1 MPRVVDDAGVLTPA
15 ERERLAATASRS
27 EAELIVHL
35 VPSVV
40 KRAFRQ
46 HAVAVRRQLSER
58 YERSVIVVLAVADR
72 HIEIATARGYAG
84 HLGADACNALLQL
97 HAVPAL
103 REGRTADALAATLE
117 EIARR
122 LAAAPLPL
130 PDAPRYDGSARPSR
144 STIVIFILFLVLF
157 LTAIAASI
165 FGNPRGGG
173 GSGDASDSSWSW
185 DSGGSD
191 SGGSDSGSSDSG
203 GSDGGGGAD
212 Y

>member
-1 MPRVVDDAGVLTPA
+1 MTRVVDDAGVLTPA
-15 ERERLAATASRS
+15 ERERLATTATWS

-46 HAVAVRRQLSER
+46 HAMAVRRQLSER
-58 YERSVIVVLAVADR
+58 YERSVVVVVAVADR

-84 HLGADACNALLQL
+84 HFDAAACNALLLQ
-97 HAVPAL
+97 HAVPAM

-117 EIARR
+117 ALARR

-130 PDAPRYDGSARPSR
+130 PDAPRYDGPGRPSPG
-144 STIVIFILFLVLF
+144 TIVILILFLVLF
-157 LTAIAASI
+157 LTVIAASI
-165 FGNPRGGG
+165 FGHPRGGG
-173 GSGDASDSSWSW
+173 GADGSSDSSWSW

>member
-1 MPRVVDDAGVLTPA
+1 MARVVDDAGVLTPA
-15 ERERLAATASRS
+15 ERERLAATARRS

-35 VPSVV
+35 VPSVA

-46 HAVAVRRQLSER
+46 HAVAVRRQLSHH

-72 HIEIATARGYAG
+72 HIEIATAKGYAA
-84 HLGADACNALLQL
+84 HFDADACRTLLMQ
-97 HAVPAL
+97 HAVPAM
-103 REGRTADALAATLE
+103 REGRTVDALAATLE

-122 LAAAPLPL
+122 VAALPM
-130 PDAPRYDGSARPSR
+130 PQPEPPRYAGRERPSPG
-144 STIVIFILFLVLF
+144 TIVILILFLVLF

-173 GSGDASDSSWSW
+173 GSDGSSDSSWSW

>member
-1 MPRVVDDAGVLTPA
+1 MTRIVDDAGALTPA
-15 ERERLAATASRS
+15 ERERLATTATWS

-46 HAVAVRRQLSER
+46 HAMAVRRQLSER
-58 YERSVIVVLAVADR
+58 YERSVVVVVAVADR
-72 HIEIATARGYAG
+72 HIEIATARCYAG
-84 HLGADACNALLQL
+84 HFDATVCNALLLQN
-97 HAVPAL
+97 AAPAM
-103 REGRTADALAATLE
+103 REGRTADAIAATLE
-117 EIARR
+117 ELARR
-122 LAAAPLPL
+122 LAAVPLPL
-130 PDAPRYDGSARPSR
+130 PDAPRYDGRGRPSPG
-144 STIVIFILFLVLF
+144 TIVILSLFVILF

-165 FGNPRGGG
+165 FGHPRGGG
-173 GSGDASDSSWSW
+173 AGSSSDSSWSS
-185 DSGGSD
+185 DSGCSD

>member
-1 MPRVVDDAGVLTPA
+1 MPRIIDDAGLLTPA
-15 ERERLAATASRS
+15 ERERLAATASWS
-27 EAELIVHL
+27 EAELLVHL

-46 HAVAVRRQLSER
+46 HAVAVRRQLSQR

-72 HIEIATARGYAG
+72 HIEIATARGYAD
-84 HLGADACNALLQL
+84 HLGADACHALLQL

-122 LAAAPLPL
+122 LAAAPLPQ
-130 PDAPRYDGSARPSR
+130 PAVPRYDGPGPSR
-144 STIVIFILFLVLF
+144 GTIVILILFLVLF
-157 LTAIAASI
+157 LTVVAASI
-165 FGNPRGGG
+165 FGSPRGGG
-173 GSGDASDSSWSW
+173 GSGEASDTSWSW

-191 SGGSDSGSSDSG
+191 SSGSDSGSSDSG

>member
-1 MPRVVDDAGVLTPA
+1 MPRIVDDAGVLSPA
-15 ERERLAATASRS
+15 DRNRLAATATWSG
-27 EAELIVHL
+27 AELIVHL
-35 VPSVV
+35 VPSVT

-46 HAVAVRRQLSER
+46 HAMAVRRQLSQH

-72 HIEIATARGYAG
+72 HIEIATASGYADRF
-84 HLGADACNALLQL
+84 DAATCNAILLQ

-130 PDAPRYDGSARPSR
+130 PTAPRYDGPGPSR
-144 STIVIFILFLVLF
+144 GTIVILILFLVLF
-157 LTAIAASI
+157 LTVVAASI
-165 FGNPRGGG
+165 FGSPRGGG
-173 GSGDASDSSWSW
+173 GSGDGSDSSWYS

-191 SGGSDSGSSDSG
+191 SSGSDSGSSDSG

>member
-1 MPRVVDDAGVLTPA
+1 MTRVVDDAGVLTPA
-15 ERERLAATASRS
+15 ERERLAATATWS
-27 EAELIVHL
+27 EVELIVHL
-35 VPSVV
+35 VPSVA

-46 HAVAVRRQLSER
+46 HAMAVRRQLSQR
-58 YERSVIVVLAVADR
+58 YERSVVVVVAVADR

-84 HLGADACNALLQL
+84 HLDAAASNALLLQ
-97 HAVPAL
+97 HAVPAM

-117 EIARR
+117 ELARR

-130 PDAPRYDGSARPSR
+130 PDAPRYDGPGRPGR
-144 STIVIFILFLVLF
+144 GTIVILILFLVLF

-165 FGNPRGGG
+165 FGNPRS
-173 GSGDASDSSWSW
+173 GSADGSSDSSWSW
-185 DSGGSD
+185 DSGSSD

-203 GSDGGGGAD
+203 GSDGGGGSD

>member
-1 MPRVVDDAGVLTPA
+1 MARIVDDAGVLTPA
-15 ERERLAATASRS
+15 ERERLAATATRS
-27 EAELIVHL
+27 QAELIIHL

-46 HAVAVRRQLSER
+46 HAVAVRRQLSLH
-58 YERSVIVVLAVADR
+58 YERSIIVVLAVADR
-72 HIEIATARGYAG
+72 HIEIATARDYAG
-84 HLGADACNALLQL
+84 HLGPDACHALLQQ

-122 LAAAPLPL
+122 VAALPMPLPE
-130 PDAPRYDGSARPSR
+130 PPRYGGRERASPG
-144 STIVIFILFLVLF
+144 TIVILVLF
-157 LTAIAASI
+157 VVLLLTAIATSI
-165 FGNPRGGG
+165 FGNQRGGG
-173 GSGDASDSSWSW
+173 GYGSSDSSWSS

-203 GSDGGGGAD
+203 SSDGGGGSD

>member
-1 MPRVVDDAGVLTPA
+1 MSRIVDDAGVLTPV
-15 ERERLAATASRS
+15 ERERLAATATWS

-58 YERSVIVVLAVADR
+58 YERSVIVVVAVADR
-72 HIEIATARGYAG
+72 HIEIATARSYAE
-84 HLGADACNALLQL
+84 HFDAATCNALLLQ
-97 HAVPAL
+97 HAVPAM
-103 REGRTADALAATLE
+103 REGRIADAIAATLE
-117 EIARR
+117 ELARQLTNLPTPR
-122 LAAAPLPL
+122 PLPSPDPERNRSL
-130 PDAPRYDGSARPSR
+130 PGWLL
-144 STIVIFILFLVLF
+144 FLILFAMLLALATQCV
-157 LTAIAASI
+157 
-165 FGNPRGGG
+165 GHPRGDGV
-173 GSGDASDSSWSW
+173 SGASDSSWSW

>member
-1 MPRVVDDAGVLTPA
+1 MTRIVDDAGVLTPA
-15 ERERLAATASRS
+15 ERERLATTATWS

-46 HAVAVRRQLSER
+46 HAMAVRRQLSQH
-58 YERSVIVVLAVADR
+58 YERSVVVVLAVADR
-72 HIEIATARGYAG
+72 HLEIATAKGYAG
-84 HLGADACNALLQL
+84 LFDAAACNALLLQ
-97 HAVPAL
+97 HAVPAM

-117 EIARR
+117 ELARR

-130 PDAPRYDGSARPSR
+130 PDAPRYDPGRPGR
-144 STIVIFILFLVLF
+144 GTIVILILFLVLF

-165 FGNPRGGG
+165 FGHPRGGG
-173 GSGDASDSSWSW
+173 TDGSSDSSWS
-185 DSGGSD
+185 SD

-203 GSDGGGGAD
+203 SFDSGGSDGGGGAD